1 MYMLPPDTKSDV
13 VVVIVIMFF
22 MMIMMI
28 IHDDNNDSCHVY
40 HDDHIR
46 DFVDCTILIGRFRAV
61 IFASNQRGR
70 STEKVHFLSWF
81 CLSIKK
87 VEIDNPVDN
96 HKR

>member
-1 MYMLPPDTKSDV
+1 MYMLPPDTNSDV
-13 VVVIVIMFF
+13 VDVIVIMFI

-28 IHDDNNDSCHVY
+28 IHDDNYDSCHIY

-70 STEKVHFLSWF
+70 STEKVHFL
-81 CLSIKK
+81 CHGC
-87 VEIDNPVDN
+87 VCP
-96 HKR
+96 

>member
-1 MYMLPPDTKSDV
+1 MLPLDTKTDV
-13 VVVIVIMFF
+13 VAVIVIMFIII
-22 MMIMMI
+22 IMMI
-28 IHDDNNDSCHVY
+28 IHDDNNGCHVY
-40 HDDHIR
+40 HGDHIR

>member
-28 IHDDNNDSCHVY
+28 IHDDNNGCHVY
-40 HDDHIR
+40 HGDHIR

-70 STEKVHFLSWF
+70 STEKVHFL
-81 CLSIKK
+81 CHGC
-87 VEIDNPVDN
+87 VCP
-96 HKR
+96 